1 MGLVQVEVSDRC
13 CMGMCVLFICGVK
26 GLGLLFD
33 VVLLC
38 VSLFVVCYNH
48 HPLCYVLCVFVGCV
62 VLLLLDWFSINA
74 VRSRA

>member
-1 MGLVQVEVSDRC
+1 
-13 CMGMCVLFICGVK
+13 MGMCVLFICGVK

-48 HPLCYVLCVFVGCV
+48 HPLLCVMLCVFVGCV
-62 VLLLLDWFSINA
+62 VLLLRDWSLMKA
-74 VRSRA
+74 VRSRAVYGA